1 MSGEVGNPVG
11 RSVDPATEGIAARAN
26 APPGDPGSRNEGIA
40 ATLERSR
47 AKPDASVLDILS
59 RPIKSRL
66 TPHSFSPGAPPPPQD
81 SAPLP
86 KVTPKAALGL
96 NVFGADAFKVVD
108 LDSSSTSLGDD
119 PEILFDAGAGQAPQ
133 VQEPEVRAPATSLAQ
148 ILAETVDRS
157 VTVDVASRH
166 KARKGETA
174 PTISSPRIING
185 MPGSVALLDNRIRYD
200 PGDGY
205 DDLAVGE
212 ILAAEIGY
220 RISGGDPA
228 EEHIL
233 RIFVAMT
240 EDGPEAHVA
249 PVHKVVGEHRQEDL
263 SLEEWVAAASGQAE
277 GSAPDAALAEPVG
290 EAHEGLADLEGLLV
304 QAWQEEWDAPDALQD
319 GEAADPPD
327 APQSDVPD
335 LAAEEAPAVS
345 GIRAA
350 FREMVRRAEE
360 KSANAEPE
368 QEPGDNNDLTEPFGW
383 LLDQQQGP
391 EEDGE
396 PNGAA
401 DGDDDAATRHAP
413 SVGKPERVE
422 HRPEK
427 TVDLSRAGRESEHL
441 AERMRAIMGETEAD
455 S

>member
-11 RSVDPATEGIAARAN
+11 RSVDPVAEGVAARAN
-26 APPGDPGSRNEGIA
+26 APSVDDPGTRNAGIA
-40 ATLERSR
+40 ATVQRSR
-47 AKPDASVLDILS
+47 AKPDASVLDVLS

-66 TPHSFSPGAPPPPQD
+66 TPHSFSPGAPPPQD

-96 NVFGADAFKVVD
+96 NVFGAEAFKVVD
-108 LDSSSTSLGDD
+108 LDSSSSAGDD
-119 PEILFDAGAGQAPQ
+119 QEILFDAGAGQAPQ
-133 VQEPEVRAPATSLAQ
+133 MQEPEVRAPATSLAQ
-148 ILAETVDRS
+148 VLAETVDRS

-166 KARKGETA
+166 KAREGGAA
-174 PTISSPRIING
+174 PSISSPRIING
-185 MPGSVALLDNRIRYD
+185 MPGSVALVGNRIRYD

-212 ILAAEIGY
+212 VLAAEIGY

-249 PVHKVVGEHRQEDL
+249 PVRKLAAESQQQDL
-263 SLEEWVAAASGQAE
+263 SLEEWVAAASGQAD
-277 GSAPDAALAEPVG
+277 GGAPDAALAEPVG

-304 QAWQEEWDAPDALQD
+304 QAWQEEWDAPDALRD
-319 GEAADPPD
+319 SEAADTPD
-327 APQSDVPD
+327 SPQGDVPD
-335 LAAEEAPAVS
+335 FAAEEAPAAS

-360 KSANAEPE
+360 KRANAEPE

-383 LLDQQQGP
+383 LLDQEQGP

-396 PNGAA
+396 PG
-401 DGDDDAATRHAP
+401 GTVVEDDAAQVRHGL

-441 AERMRAIMGETEAD
+441 AERMRAILGETEAD
-455 S
+455 P